1 MTEKEIELLRFEKE
15 FTSEDEGDDDY
26 YYALDIV
33 DGLTLITN
41 CKSEEKGG
49 QWQVEIFNTNPNIVF
64 HQYGEVQ
71 SLLNLLESR
80 IVKKK

>member
-15 FTSEDEGDDDY
+15 FTKEDDSDEDY

-49 QWQVEIFNTNPNIVF
+49 QWQVEVFNTNPSIIF

-80 IVKKK
+80 IVKK